1 MKATRSK
8 NGIYM
13 SEESYQGLNAQN
25 ISRGQLI
32 EEHERKIEAME
43 IQLKSSREQFELQ
56 LKTLLDT
63 KKELERVGVCDSH
76 KVSNPRKFL
85 TILKRNWLLLRTS

>member
-13 SEESYQGLNAQN
+13 SEESYQELHAQN

-43 IQLKSSREQFELQ
+43 IQLKNAREQFELQ
-56 LKTLLDT
+56 LKTLTDT
-63 KKELERVGVCDSH
+63 KKELERISVWIHDYS
-76 KVSNPRKFL
+76 SND
-85 TILKRNWLLLRTS
+85 RNS

>member
-13 SEESYQGLNAQN
+13 SEESYQELHAQN

-43 IQLKSSREQFELQ
+43 IQLKNARDQFEVQ
-56 LKTLLDT
+56 LKSLLDT
-63 KKELERVGVCDSH
+63 KKEVERVAV
-76 KVSNPRKFL
+76 
-85 TILKRNWLLLRTS
+85 

>member
-1 MKATRSK
+1 MK

-13 SEESYQGLNAQN
+13 SEDSYQEIHAQN

-43 IQLKSSREQFELQ
+43 IQLKSSRDQIEHQ

-63 KKELERVGVCDSH
+63 KKDLERVGVCS
-76 KVSNPRKFL
+76 SSRLLMTENPG
-85 TILKRNWLLLRTS
+85 RNKRTSR

>member
-1 MKATRSK
+1 
-8 NGIYM
+8 M

-63 KKELERVGVCDSH
+63 RKELERVGVCDSH
-76 KVSNPRKFL
+76 KVSNPRKFS

>member
-13 SEESYQGLNAQN
+13 SDESYQELNAQN
-25 ISRGQLI
+25 VSRGQLI
-32 EEHERKIEAME
+32 EEHERKIEAMD
-43 IQLKSSREQFELQ
+43 IQLKSAREQSELQ

-63 KKELERVGVCDSH
+63 KKEVERLGVCA
-76 KVSNPRKFL
+76 L
-85 TILKRNWLLLRTS
+85 